1 MLLSLLLRSL
11 SLKQTSSVLSGEIV
25 MNVNGHNALKVKRK
39 ISPDYRKDN
48 ECTIIHPK
56 TGLNVTLPTEVIKML
71 RNGEA
76 RFK

>member
-1 MLLSLLLRSL
+1 
-11 SLKQTSSVLSGEIV
+11 

-39 ISPDYRKDN
+39 ISPDYRRDD